1 MSRGTILYVGN
12 FELPDKGASA
22 NRVMSNRKLFQ
33 SLGYRVVMLG
43 VVHEDFSGIRASD
56 YQEDIFEEACPSSTK
71 AWAEHMFSTKNMDAL
86 VRKYKDVKMILLY
99 NAPYA
104 LYRRCYRQFHKR
116 NIKVCYDCTEWT
128 TVTDGNIIK
137 RLMKKWDGGLIRKR
151 LGKKTDG
158 LIVISSLMANAYQK
172 VDNLLLLPPLV
183 DVTDPIWHQTPK
195 HCPEKFE
202 FCFAGMLD
210 GNKDSLDRI
219 VEAFARLDSEKATLR
234 IIGVT
239 KEDFLTYYPDS
250 GKYLRES
257 VLFMGKQ
264 SHEKTLYYLCGC
276 YCYIFVRQS
285 DLRNNAGFP
294 TKFAEAYT
302 SGKPLITTNISD
314 ICQYLRTSSKGIVL
328 EDMMTSTISNAME
341 EMMKHREQ
349 RQSDELEQA
358 FHYLSYAPETKRW
371 LEGIME

>member
-43 VVHEDFSGIRASD
+43 VVHEDFSGIRAAD

-158 LIVISSLMANAYQK
+158 LIVISSLMENAYQK

-219 VEAFARLDSEKATLR
+219 VEAFARLDSEEAMLR

-239 KEDFLTYYPDS
+239 KEEFLTYYPDS
-250 GKYLRES
+250 GKYLSES

-276 YCYIFVRQS
+276 HCYIFVRQS

-302 SGKPLITTNISD
+302 SGKPLIATNISD

-349 RQSDELEQA
+349 ERSDELEQA